1 MFTQLDIIT
10 PIQLKSIDGPKG
22 RFYTTPD
29 GNKYPSITTILG
41 QKEKPGLAD
50 WRASLG
56 GPAANKEMN
65 RAADRGTAVHLM
77 TERYINN
84 DPNPIKDQKIE
95 HIVEF
100 NSLKLLLRGIDNV
113 ITQESA
119 LYSDLLKVAGR
130 VDCVG
135 EYKGKLCIIDFKT
148 STNDKGRNLIEDYFL
163 QTTAYALMFEE
174 QYNIIIEDIIIL
186 MSVEKGVP
194 MVFKGKVDDYIT
206 PLLIRINTYHS
217 TNPR

>member
-1 MFTQLDIIT
+1 MFNHCNIISPIDIPT
-10 PIQLKSIDGPKG
+10 IDKNGK
-22 RFYTTPD
+22 RLYKID
-29 GNKYPSITTILG
+29 NDRIYPSITTILG

-56 GPAANKEMN
+56 ASAANKEMK
-65 RAADRGTAVHLM
+65 RASDRGTAVHLM

-100 NSLKLLLRGIDNV
+100 NSLKMLLRGIDNV

-119 LYSDLLKVAGR
+119 LYSDTLQITGR

-135 EYKGKLCIIDFKT
+135 DYKGKLCIIDFKT
-148 STNDKGRNLIEDYFL
+148 STNDKSRNLIEDYFL

-174 QYNIIIEDIIIL
+174 QYDIVIEDVIIL
-186 MSVEKGVP
+186 MSVEKEVP
-194 MVFKGKVDDYIT
+194 MIFKGKVDDYIV
-206 PLLIRINTYHS
+206 PLLNRINTYHS
-217 TNPR
+217 TN